1 MAGNLSQYRSIAD
14 ALAKLF
20 HPHAEVVIHDI
31 EDDAIFYI
39 ANPYS
44 GREKGDP
51 SNLKIGAQDFD
62 LDEDVIGPYEKF
74 GTKGQ
79 RIRSITS
86 VLKNDKGNPRG
97 LMCINLDFSV
107 LESSL
112 SVVKEFFHPTNEEP
126 RPEILFRNE
135 WLELILSAIRSYLKE
150 QGQTIES
157 MDVQARKELLAHLD
171 EKGLFYARKSA
182 EQVAVHLGISR
193 ATIYKD
199 LSEIRK
205 KDKKTSDILVR
216 L

>member
-1 MAGNLSQYRSIAD
+1 MESKLSRYISIAD

-39 ANPYS
+39 ANSYS
-44 GREKGDP
+44 GREKGDS
-51 SNLKIGAQDFD
+51 SNLKINAQDFN

-74 GTKGQ
+74 GSKGQ

-86 VLKNDKGNPRG
+86 VLKDNKGNPSG
-97 LMCINLDFSV
+97 LMCINLDFSI

-112 SVVKEFFHPTNEEP
+112 SVVKDFFHPPKLES

-135 WLELILSAIRSYLKE
+135 WLEVIQLAIRSYLKK
-150 QGQTIES
+150 QAQTIES
-157 MDVQARKELLAHLD
+157 LNAKGRKALLAHLD

-199 LSEIRK
+199 LSEIK
-205 KDKKTSDILVR
+205 KKKKKTADILAG

>member
-1 MAGNLSQYRSIAD
+1 MANKLSRYISIAD

-51 SNLKIGAQDFD
+51 SNLKINAQDFN

-74 GTKGQ
+74 GARGQ

-86 VLKNDKGNPRG
+86 VLKDDKANPKG
-97 LMCINLDFSV
+97 LMCINLDFSI

-112 SVVKEFFHPTNEEP
+112 SIVKEFFHPANVES

-135 WLELILSAIRSYLKE
+135 WLEVIQLAIRSYLKE
-150 QGQTIES
+150 QAQTLES
-157 MDVQARKELLAHLD
+157 LDVQARKALLAHLD

-205 KDKKTSDILVR
+205 KKREASDILAG

>member
-1 MAGNLSQYRSIAD
+1 VAGNLSKYIPIANG
-14 ALAKLF
+14 LAKLF

-39 ANPYS
+39 ANPDS

-51 SNLKIGAQDFD
+51 SNLKIDAQDFN

-74 GTKGQ
+74 GAKGQ

-86 VLKNDKGNPRG
+86 VLKDDEGNLKG
-97 LMCINLDFSV
+97 LMCINLDFSI

-112 SVVKEFFHPTNEEP
+112 AVLKEFFHPIDVEH

-135 WLELILSAIRSYLKE
+135 WWEQILVAIRSYVKE
-150 QGQTIES
+150 QGKTLES
-157 MDVQARKELLAHLD
+157 LDVQERKTLLALLD
-171 EKGLFYARKSA
+171 EKGLFYAKKSV

-193 ATIYKD
+193 ATAYKD
-199 LSEIRK
+199 LNGIRK
-205 KDKKTSDILVR
+205 KKKKTSDILAG

>member
-1 MAGNLSQYRSIAD
+1 MGSMLSQYISIAD

-31 EDDAIFYI
+31 KNDIIFHI

-44 GREKGDP
+44 GRKVGDP
-51 SNLKIGAQDFD
+51 SNLKADTQDFN

-74 GTKGQ
+74 GVKGQ
-79 RIRSITS
+79 PIRSITS
-86 VLKNDKGNPRG
+86 VLKDDKENPKG
-97 LMCINLDFSV
+97 LMCINLDFST
-107 LESSL
+107 LQSSL
-112 SVVKEFFHPTNEEP
+112 SVVKEFFNPADVES

-135 WLELILSAIRSYLKE
+135 WLEVILLTIRSYLKKQE
-150 QGQTIES
+150 LTRGNLNAK
-157 MDVQARKELLAHLD
+157 ARKDLLAHID

-199 LSEIRK
+199 LKEIRK
-205 KDKKTSDILVR
+205 KKKTFDILAG

>member
-1 MAGNLSQYRSIAD
+1 MASELSQYISIAD

-39 ANPYS
+39 ANSYS
-44 GREKGDP
+44 GREKGDS
-51 SNLKIGAQDFD
+51 SNLKINAQDFN

-74 GTKGQ
+74 GSKGQ

-86 VLKNDKGNPRG
+86 VLKDNKGNPSG
-97 LMCINLDFSV
+97 LMCINLDFSI

-112 SVVKEFFHPTNEEP
+112 LVVKEFFHPANVVS

-135 WLELILSAIRSYLKE
+135 WLEVIQLAIRSYLKE
-150 QGQTIES
+150 QAQTLES
-157 MDVQARKELLAHLD
+157 LDVQGRKALLAHLD

-199 LSEIRK
+199 LGEIRK
-205 KDKKTSDILVR
+205 KKKETSNILAG

>member
-1 MAGNLSQYRSIAD
+1 MASKLSRYISIAD

-31 EDDAIFYI
+31 KNDAIFYI

-44 GREKGDP
+44 GRQVGDP
-51 SNLKIGAQDFD
+51 SNLKIGAQNFD

-74 GTKGQ
+74 GAKGQ

-86 VLKNDKGNPRG
+86 VLKDDKGNPSG
-97 LMCINLDFSV
+97 LMCINLDFSI

-112 SVVKEFFHPTNEEP
+112 SIVKEFFHPTNEEP

-135 WLELILSAIRSYLKE
+135 WQELVFSAIRCYLKE
-150 QGQTIES
+150 QGQTIENL
-157 MDVQARKELLAHLD
+157 DAQQRKALLTHLN

-199 LSEIRK
+199 LSEIRRMN
-205 KDKKTSDILVR
+205 KKTSDILGK